1 MMTPLSDFAQ
11 QAGLALDAARAQ
23 RDRARMAL
31 LEDRDRIARDMHDHV
46 IQRLFATGL
55 SLQSAA
61 RLAEHPTVRARLDD
75 AVDDLD
81 GAIKD
86 IRHTIFELHRPLP
99 TGELRSE
106 VEFLVDSF
114 AESLGFSPELV
125 IEGRLNDLSPAL
137 EADLIAVVREG
148 LANVARHA
156 HADRVSVRVVADRE
170 LVDRAARRRRRHRPR
185 QRPQRPG
192 QPGHAGCGAVG
203 HVRAASGRA
212 RGTRLSWRAPIHRA

>member
-1 MMTPLSDFAQ
+1 
-11 QAGLALDAARAQ
+11 
-23 RDRARMAL
+23 MAL

-61 RLAEHPTVRARLDD
+61 RLAQHPTVRARLDD

-125 IEGRLNDLSPAL
+125 IEGRLNGLSPAL

-156 HADRVSVRVVADRE
+156 HADRVSVRVVADTE
-170 LVDRAARRRRRHRPR
+170 LVIELRDDGVGIDPGSARSGLVNLGTRAAAWSGTFELRRGEP
-185 QRPQRPG
+185 
-192 QPGHAGCGAVG
+192 AGTV
-203 HVRAASGRA
+203 
-212 RGTRLSWRAPIHRA
+212 LSWRAPIHRA